1 MVYPI
6 KNSQREWQ
14 SMSNVDDLD
23 TEKQELRS
31 ITFSIKGPK
40 ENENRRW
47 DALLNSLQK
56 KEALSIWQNLRK
68 N

>member
-1 MVYPI
+1 
-6 KNSQREWQ
+6 
-14 SMSNVDDLD
+14 MSNVDDLD

-56 KEALSIWQNLRK
+56 ERSSFNLVK
-68 N
+68 LKKKLNECEK